1 MARKFKD
8 AKGRE
13 WTVAITIGRA
23 REVLE
28 ATGVDLLQPE
38 AGTPSLPEV
47 LADEFKVAQI
57 LEVLLSGEF
66 RRLGVDPKSVMDEDW
81 DGKTTRAAY
90 DAFLE
95 ELSAFF
101 EDRGQLPRSQIV
113 RKTREAI
120 GAAMEIVGERANA
133 LDPVAEVRRLSKST
147 DDARAA
153 GNTSGRLPDAP
164 ASTPSA

>member
-13 WTVAITIGRA
+13 WTVALTIGRA
-23 REVLE
+23 RAVLE

-47 LADEFKVAQI
+47 LADEYKVAQI
-57 LEVLLSGEF
+57 LEVLLASEF
-66 RRLGVDPKSVMDEDW
+66 HRVGVDPKTVMDDDW

-90 DAFLE
+90 DAFLG
-95 ELSAFF
+95 ELSTFF
-101 EDRGQLPRSQIV
+101 EDRGQSPRSQIV
-113 RKTREAI
+113 LKTGQAI
-120 GAAMEIVGERANA
+120 DAAMEIMGEKTGA
-133 LDPVAEVRRLSKST
+133 LDPAMEVRRLSGLA

-153 GNTSGRLPDAP
+153 GNTSGRQPDAL
-164 ASTPSA
+164 ASIPDP

>member
-23 REVLE
+23 RAVLD
-28 ATGVDLLQPE
+28 ATGIDLLQPE
-38 AGTPSLPEV
+38 SGQPSLPEV
-47 LADEFKVAQI
+47 LADEYRVASI
-57 LEVLLSGEF
+57 LEVLLAGEF
-66 RRLGVDPKSVMDEDW
+66 DRLQVNPKNVMAEDW

-95 ELSAFF
+95 ELSFFF

-120 GAAMEIVGERANA
+120 GAAMEIVGEKANA
-133 LDPVAEVRRLSKST
+133 LDPVAEVRRLSKSA
-147 DDARAA
+147 DDARAD

-164 ASTPSA
+164 DSIPSP